1 MPEILLL
8 VVGLALAGAAVL
20 LPLRGRATVPPTAD
34 DDREAV
40 RLRHRVALESLRDL
54 EADRRAG
61 SLDDAS
67 YATELAD
74 AEARAAATSAAATS
88 AELERRSAPTV
99 GRGARGPGRGTAS
112 VAAGLIAIALVGGAL
127 LPGTGIANETVVNE
141 RLAAVRQAEEDR
153 QARIAELRAALAAD
167 PSDAET
173 LSALADAHLAGTS
186 DDDLARAAA
195 ALQVIIAL
203 EPDRADAY
211 ERILA
216 AYLRA
221 GRYDYARDAHA
232 AYAERP
238 TADPAEV
245 AFFDGLIALRGEAD
259 GARARE
265 AFDRFL
271 ELAPEDPR
279 GPMIRGLRDEAARGG

>member
-1 MPEILLL
+1 MPEVLLL
-8 VVGLALAGAAVL
+8 VVGLVLAGAIVL
-20 LPLRGRATVPPTAD
+20 LPLRGRGPIPPAAD
-34 DDREAV
+34 DVREAAL
-40 RLRHRVALESLRDL
+40 LRHRVALESLRDL

-67 YATELAD
+67 YAAQV
-74 AEARAAATSAAATS
+74 AEAETRAAATRT
-88 AELERRSAPTV
+88 ELERWHEPAMAPHS
-99 GRGARGPGRGTAS
+99 RGPGRGVAI
-112 VAAGLIAIALVGGAL
+112 VAAGVIGLALVGGAL
-127 LPGTGIANETVVNE
+127 VPGTGIANETVVNE
-141 RLAAVRQAEEDR
+141 RLAAARQAEEDR

-203 EPDRADAY
+203 DPDRADAY

-221 GRYDYARDAHA
+221 GRYDYARDALT
-232 AYAERP
+232 AYAARP

-259 GARARE
+259 AARARD

-271 ELAPEDPR
+271 DLAPDDPR
-279 GPMIRGLRDEAARGG
+279 VPMIRGLRDEAAGGA